1 MFTAGY
7 STEVSV
13 LAPLCVMFLLTI
25 GAWFVLDA
33 LTAIF
38 MFSKTIS
45 LSLKLVMQMTLGGL
59 TISLRVLFCGV
70 MIAGSMLCFL
80 RGLRILLTRGAGK
93 GGRSV
98 AVSNLFT
105 SIYPQSVTR
114 IVTYKK
120 KEEILVI

>member
-1 MFTAGY
+1 
-7 STEVSV
+7 
-13 LAPLCVMFLLTI
+13 
-25 GAWFVLDA
+25 
-33 LTAIF
+33 

-120 KEEILVI
+120 KRNTGDLDDPPCMAFRIPVRCFHHVPWNCRYIAS